1 MCSFLYFP
9 KLPFFISFFLA
20 AFILVF
26 IRNHVD
32 SVDGF
37 EVSQRFDP
45 IEIRRHEAVFLPVKV
60 RTEKSHLELQS

>member
-1 MCSFLYFP
+1 MFFFVFSQIAFFY
-9 KLPFFISFFLA
+9 KLFLA
-20 AFILVF
+20 AFILFF

>member
-1 MCSFLYFP
+1 MFFFVFSQIVFFY
-9 KLPFFISFFLA
+9 KLFLA
-20 AFILVF
+20 ALILVF

-32 SVDGF
+32 FVDGF

-60 RTEKSHLELQS
+60 RIEKSHLELQS

>member
-1 MCSFLYFP
+1 MFFFVFSQIAFFY
-9 KLPFFISFFLA
+9 KLFLA